1 MAEEGESQFKAC
13 RLYVKGTVL
22 GFKRGARNQYCHTS
36 LIKIEGVEES
46 PAVDFYLG
54 KRIAY
59 IYKAHT
65 EKKGTKFRVIWGRVM
80 RAHGSSGVGAHLHLA
95 ASIAGATARGVAK
108 GWYDLWAMGAQLPSD
123 AWENPIRLPHEE
135 LLTVPSPAACL
146 GARRA
151 AMGP

>member
-1 MAEEGESQFKAC
+1 MADEGESQFKAC

-59 IYKAHT
+59 IFKAGSV
-65 EKKGTKFRVIWGRVM
+65 KKGSKFRVIWGRVT
-80 RAHGSSGVGAHLHLA
+80 RPHGSSGTV
-95 ASIAGATARGVAK
+95 RAK
-108 GWYDLWAMGAQLPSD
+108 FRRNLPPQ
-123 AWENPIRLPHEE
+123 AIGGPVRVMLY
-135 LLTVPSPAACL
+135 PSQI
-146 GARRA
+146 
-151 AMGP
+151 